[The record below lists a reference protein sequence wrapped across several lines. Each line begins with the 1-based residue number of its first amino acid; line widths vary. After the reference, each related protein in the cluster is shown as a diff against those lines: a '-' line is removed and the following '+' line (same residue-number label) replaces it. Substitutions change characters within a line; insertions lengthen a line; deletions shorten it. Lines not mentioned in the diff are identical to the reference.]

1 MIMALADSEISTIAA
16 KHIEYLF
23 NSVLYVNGMGEDTIY
38 LCCLSGN
45 PILLKAILEYST
57 N

>member
-1 MIMALADSEISTIAA
+1 MIIALADSEISTITA